1 MGKET
6 DNLDLKARFGHVMHL
21 TGEGVCDYH
30 LPPNASLNVCDN
42 WAAIL
47 GYAVVDIPGV
57 PIFNSWWGQQ
67 IHPSDHARVIKTFN
81 RLYSGEIERLVCQ
94 FKIRHKDGHYLDVE
108 VLGTALTR
116 DQKGWAEHVFT
127 VMRDLRFTDD
137 RYLQIVESLQEG
149 IWVID
154 KNHNMIYTNQRLLDM
169 LGCNRDEL
177 QVQQLFQMM
186 SGDYA
191 RSCKAKLKHLKAG
204 TSENY
209 EIEFLH
215 QDGHSLMT
223 EVSMTAMEDVFGIPD
238 GFIISVVDIS
248 QQRTQAL
255 QLKMLSGA
263 VEQSGTMVMITNRPG
278 DIEYVNPK
286 VCKVTGYSTEDI
298 IGQKARMLLSED
310 SAEAQR
316 AQMLA
321 TIDKGE
327 DWHGEAHIRKKN
339 GDLFWA
345 LTTVSAIHDET
356 GQISHYISVG
366 EDVSELKEAHL
377 KMEQLAYVDSLTGL
391 ANRLLFRDRLE
402 QVLKSVQRNTTQAA
416 LLFLDLDQFKRIND
430 SLGHDVGDAL
440 LMKVAEM
447 LRQCVRHQDT
457 VARMGGDEFVILL
470 TDVDGMAGASAVA
483 RKILKIMENPNR
495 LLRHE
500 IIVTPSIGITMAP
513 ADSLNADILLK
524 NADLAMY
531 RAKSMGRNNYQFFTE
546 EMNAQVLDNLMIEN
560 ELRQAIDNNE
570 LVLDFQPQM
579 SLQASQLTGVEALV
593 RWIHPEKGLMDP
605 IEFIPVAEQA
615 GLMIPLGEW
624 ILRNACRQWRE
635 VEREGMP
642 PVKLAVNLSARQFRD
657 QYLLEMIQ
665 DIMAE
670 TDFKPIQL
678 QLEITETTLMDNL
691 EHAVSI
697 LEQIKSLGISVSI
710 DDFGTGYS
718 SLNYLKRLPIDEL
731 KVDRSFIRD
740 IPEDTDDMAITS
752 AVIAMA
758 HELKIKVVAEGVETR
773 EQWDF
778 LKQNKCD
785 YGQGYLLGKPAR
797 PRELLKRFADKT
809 VT

>member
-1 MGKET
+1 M
-6 DNLDLKARFGHVMHL
+6 NSVMKCCHHRC
-21 TGEGVCDYH
+21 G
-30 LPPNASLNVCDN
+30 N
-42 WAAIL
+42 
-47 GYAVVDIPGV
+47 
-57 PIFNSWWGQQ
+57 
-67 IHPSDHARVIKTFN
+67 
-81 RLYSGEIERLVCQ
+81 
-94 FKIRHKDGHYLDVE
+94 
-108 VLGTALTR
+108 
-116 DQKGWAEHVFT
+116 
-127 VMRDLRFTDD
+127 
-137 RYLQIVESLQEG
+137 
-149 IWVID
+149 
-154 KNHNMIYTNQRLLDM
+154 
-169 LGCNRDEL
+169 
-177 QVQQLFQMM
+177 
-186 SGDYA
+186 
-191 RSCKAKLKHLKAG
+191 
-204 TSENY
+204 
-209 EIEFLH
+209 
-215 QDGHSLMT
+215 
-223 EVSMTAMEDVFGIPD
+223 
-238 GFIISVVDIS
+238 
-248 QQRTQAL
+248 
-255 QLKMLSGA
+255 
-263 VEQSGTMVMITNRPG
+263 
-278 DIEYVNPK
+278 
-286 VCKVTGYSTEDI
+286 
-298 IGQKARMLLSED
+298 
-310 SAEAQR
+310 
-316 AQMLA
+316 
-321 TIDKGE
+321 
-327 DWHGEAHIRKKN
+327 DWHGEVHIRKKN
-339 GDLFWA
+339 EDEFWA
-345 LTTVSAIHDET
+345 LTTISAIHDET
-356 GQISHYISVG
+356 GKISHYISVG

-402 QVLKSVQRNTTQAA
+402 QVMKSVQRNNTQAA

-483 RKILKIMENPNR
+483 RKILKTMESPNR

-513 ADSLNADILLK
+513 DDSLNADILLK

-560 ELRQAIDNNE
+560 ELRHAIDNNE
-570 LVLDFQPQM
+570 LILDFQPQM
-579 SLQASQLTGVEALV
+579 SLRASQLTGVEALV

-605 IEFIPVAEQA
+605 LEFIPVAEQA
-615 GLMIPLGEW
+615 GLMIPLGAW

-635 VEREGMP
+635 VEMKGMP

-657 QYLLEMIQ
+657 RYLLNMIQ
-665 DIMAE
+665 DILAE

-740 IPEDTDDMAITS
+740 IPEDADDMAITS

-758 HELKIKVVAEGVETR
+758 HKLKIKVVAEGIETR
-773 EQWDF
+773 EQWEF
-778 LKQNKCD
+778 LKKNKCD
-785 YGQGYLLGKPAR
+785 FGQGYLLGKPSK
-797 PRELLKRFADKT
+797 PKELLKRFANKDNNI
-809 VT
+809 

>member
-6 DNLDLKARFGHVMHL
+6 DSLDLEQRFGQVMHL
-21 TGEGVCDYH
+21 TGEGICDYH
-30 LPPNASLNVCDN
+30 LPPDPSLNVCEN

-47 GYAVVDIPGV
+47 GYVVSDIPGV

-81 RLYSGEIERLVCQ
+81 SLYSGEIERLLCQ
-94 FKIRHKDGHYLDVE
+94 FRIRHKAGQYLDVE
-108 VLGTALTR
+108 VVGEALSR

-127 VMRDLRFTDD
+127 VMRDLRFADD

-149 IWVID
+149 IWVVD
-154 KNHNMIYTNQRLLDM
+154 KNQNMIYANQHLADM
-169 LGCNRDEL
+169 LGYEMDDL
-177 QVQQLFQMM
+177 QGQQLFQLMTD
-186 SGDYA
+186 DYA
-191 RSCKAKLKHLKAG
+191 STCKARLKQIKPGA
-204 TSENY
+204 TENY

-215 QDGHSLMT
+215 KAGHSLMT
-223 EVSMTAMEDVFGIPD
+223 EVTMTGMEDAFGGPD
-238 GFIISVVDIS
+238 GFIISVVDVTL
-248 QQRTQAL
+248 QRTQAL
-255 QLKMLSGA
+255 QLKLLSSA
-263 VEQSGTMVMITNRPG
+263 VEQSGTMVMITNRAG

-286 VCKVTGYSTEDI
+286 LCKATGYSKEDVADM
-298 IGQKARMLLSED
+298 KARMLQSEGSD
-310 SAEAQR
+310 EQR
-316 AQMLA
+316 AEMLA
-321 TIDKGE
+321 STEAGD
-327 DWHGEAHIRKKN
+327 DWHGEVHIRKKN
-339 GDLFWA
+339 DDEFWA
-345 LTTVSAIHDET
+345 LTTISAIHDDT

-402 QVLKSVQRNTTQAA
+402 QVLKSVQRNNTQAA

-483 RKILKIMENPNR
+483 RKILNTMQNPNR

-513 ADSLNADILLK
+513 DDSLNADILLK

-560 ELRQAIDNNE
+560 ELRHAIENNE
-570 LVLDFQPQM
+570 LILDFQPQM
-579 SLQASQLTGVEALV
+579 SLRASQLTGVEALV

-605 IEFIPVAEQA
+605 GEFIPVAEQA
-615 GLMIPLGEW
+615 GLMINLGEW
-624 ILRNACRQWRE
+624 IMRNACRQWRE
-635 VEREGMP
+635 VEKQGMP

-657 QYLLEMIQ
+657 QYLLNMIQ
-665 DIMAE
+665 NILSE

-731 KVDRSFIRD
+731 KVDRTFIRD
-740 IPEDTDDMAITS
+740 IPEDKDDMAITS

-778 LKQNKCD
+778 LKKNKCD
-785 YGQGYLLGKPAR
+785 YAQGYLLGKPSK
-797 PRELLKRFADKT
+797 PMELLKRFADKT

>member
-6 DNLDLKARFGHVMHL
+6 DSLDLEQRFGHVMHL
-21 TGEGVCDYH
+21 TGEGICDYH
-30 LPPNASLNVCDN
+30 LPPEPSLNVCEN

-47 GYAVVDIPGV
+47 GYAVSDIPGV

-81 RLYSGEIERLVCQ
+81 SLYSGEIERLLCQ
-94 FKIRHKDGHYLDVE
+94 FRIRHKEGQYLDVE
-108 VLGTALTR
+108 VVGEALSR

-127 VMRDLRFTDD
+127 VMRDLRFADD

-149 IWVID
+149 IWVVD
-154 KNHNMIYTNQRLLDM
+154 KNQNMIYANQHLADILGYDM
-169 LGCNRDEL
+169 DDL
-177 QVQQLFQMM
+177 QGQQLFQLMT
-186 SGDYA
+186 GDYA
-191 RSCKAKLKHLKAG
+191 STCKARLKRIKPGA
-204 TSENY
+204 TENY

-215 QDGHSLMT
+215 KAGHSLMT
-223 EVSMTAMEDVFGIPD
+223 EVTMTAMEDAFGGPD
-238 GFIISVVDIS
+238 GFIISVVDVT

-255 QLKMLSGA
+255 QLKMLSSA
-263 VEQSGTMVMITNRPG
+263 VEQSGTMVMITNRAG

-286 VCKVTGYSTEDI
+286 LCKATGYSKEEVTDM
-298 IGQKARMLLSED
+298 KARMLQSEGSD
-310 SAEAQR
+310 EQR
-316 AQMLA
+316 AEMLA
-321 TIDKGE
+321 TTEMGN
-327 DWHGEAHIRKKN
+327 DWHGDVHIRKKN
-339 GDLFWA
+339 DDEFWA
-345 LTTVSAIHDET
+345 LTTISAIRDDT

-402 QVLKSVQRNTTQAA
+402 QVLKSVQRNNTQAA

-483 RKILKIMENPNR
+483 RKILNIMQNPNR

-513 ADSLNADILLK
+513 DDSLNADILLK

-560 ELRQAIDNNE
+560 ELRHAIDNNE
-570 LVLDFQPQM
+570 LILDFQPQM
-579 SLQASQLTGVEALV
+579 SLRASQLTGVEALV

-605 IEFIPVAEQA
+605 DAFIPVAEQA
-615 GLMIPLGEW
+615 GLMVHLGEW

-635 VEREGMP
+635 VEKQGMP

-657 QYLLEMIQ
+657 QYLLNMIQ
-665 DIMAE
+665 NILSE

-740 IPEDTDDMAITS
+740 IPEDKDDMAITS

-778 LKQNKCD
+778 LKKNKCD
-785 YGQGYLLGKPAR
+785 YAQGYLLGKPSK
-797 PRELLKRFADKT
+797 PMELLKRFADKT